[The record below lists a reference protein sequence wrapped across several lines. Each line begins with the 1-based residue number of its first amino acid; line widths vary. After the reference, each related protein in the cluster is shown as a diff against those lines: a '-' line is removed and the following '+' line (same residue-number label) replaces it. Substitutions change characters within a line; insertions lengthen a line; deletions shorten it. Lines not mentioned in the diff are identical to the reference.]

1 MIFCQLRELSVQE
14 IFKALYWGQLSF
26 VCYMNDITQFVEHL
40 VYGCV
45 PMILSSIRISLRID
59 KRSWVGRFI
68 LTHYMYIKT
77 LGVVVAHYTHD
88 ERFQFLSLFC

>member
-1 MIFCQLRELSVQE
+1 MQ

-26 VCYMNDITQFVEHL
+26 LCYMNDITQFVEHL
-40 VYGCV
+40 VHCCV

-59 KRSWVGRFI
+59 KGSRVGRFI
-68 LTHYMYIKT
+68 LTRYMYIKT

-88 ERFQFLSLFC
+88 ERSQFFSLFC